1 MTILPCKKWIK
12 RQKMKAVLVFAMLL
26 TFFDVLTILA
36 YCNKAPFMRGV
47 GIDGLIAIIVL
58 VSISMAVAAYLAIG
72 SINAC
77 RIVIA
82 NNILAYKSVNN
93 FRFIDLNKGFQ
104 ISRQGNFW
112 NIVNDSGEE
121 LKVCASEYPDLKLQA
136 SKLEGEPN
144 LNLKHNASK

>member
-1 MTILPCKKWIK
+1 
-12 RQKMKAVLVFAMLL
+12 
-26 TFFDVLTILA
+26 
-36 YCNKAPFMRGV
+36 MRGV